1 VRTTGRR
8 LFLGVIVLWLMASR
22 TGHAVNPTIFVD
34 RFDDVA
40 GLPCTAAAND
50 CSLRSAVQL
59 ANVTPGPDSIVLQA
73 GTYTLTLGP
82 ADDDSTGNGAV
93 VTSGDLDIFDSD
105 GDPNQTADLT
115 INGAGLN
122 VTIIQ
127 AGPSAGGGIDRIFDV
142 ENVYGSPSAE
152 GLNFT
157 LANLTLRY
165 GLAPAIVVNGN
176 TFNETGGAIN
186 FNGCRFTVTDCASRG
201 VLTLADISIEQN
213 TATGS
218 GGGVFV
224 QNIGGLTLTG
234 VFLSANTSTGGAGG
248 GLFHLGSPHDG
259 SIVISASPIR
269 GALFASNI
277 ASSAQ
282 AGSGGALRLGPIAP
296 TSTVSITG
304 ATFRFNTSSITSAL
318 GGGAL
323 SIENSRA
330 ITIDS
335 CSFANNS
342 AARHGGAVFSKAAA
356 VTDVV
361 TFVGTFFSSNET
373 TGGDGGGVF
382 VSDGEVRILNGLF
395 VSNKASNGGA
405 VAVRSIGGDPNLTVR
420 NTTLTGN
427 QASAFGGALFLD
439 NSFSGGATLTN
450 VTIDGNYA
458 STANPGAPGGF
469 GGGLAKSAGSLILQN
484 TIVGGN
490 FKGLASNV
498 ADDGKATAGVTADY
512 SLIQTTSN
520 FTFAGSNNIIGQS
533 PRLGPLG
540 FHGASLGIMS
550 LLPGSPALD
559 AGSNVLATAAGL
571 TTDQR
576 GTGFSRILDAADANT
591 VDTVDI
597 GAFEAEPS
605 VQDIPDLAINEDSAL
620 GISFEV
626 GDADLGFT
634 SITASSSNVALVPNA
649 NILLGGSGSTRF
661 LTLTPAAN
669 QSGTTTITVR
679 VFAGTSGPI
688 PGILESMTD
697 TFVLTVN
704 PVDDPPVAA
713 SVTVPAFP
721 QDSGA
726 HTVGLSATDPDSTTL
741 TFSIVTPPSKGTLG
755 AIGAAA
761 CSGSPTTCT
770 ATVSYTPNGC
780 AVGSDS
786 FTYRAI
792 DATGGGA
799 PATVNLTM
807 TATTPPSITQHPSN
821 VSVPSTYYATFQ
833 AAADG
838 GNPAVQWQVSATSGA
853 TWTDIVGATSTT
865 YSFVTALGDSGKWFR
880 AVFTNSVSSAVT
892 NPATL
897 TVIPHGP
904 PDRAD
909 FTGDGKAD
917 IVWQHPDT
925 GAVLLWEMN
934 GSTYVGSTM
943 LNAGG
948 TLWQIVGVGDFTG
961 DGKAD
966 LLWQHPATG
975 AVLLWEMNG
984 TAYVSSTMLNAGG
997 TLWKVVAVADM
1008 NGDGQPDVI
1017 WQHPDTG
1024 AVLLWIMNGATYSS
1038 GIVLNAGGTLWKVVG
1053 AADFTGD
1060 GHPDLLWQDAATGA
1074 VLLWTMNGATYAGS
1088 TLVNPGGTLWK
1099 IVANGDYTG
1108 DGKVDVLWQLPST
1121 GALLLWQMNDATYV
1135 GSISV
1140 TNGGTLWTVKGPR

>member
-1 VRTTGRR
+1 MRHSAAQLVASAT
-8 LFLGVIVLWLMASR
+8 LGLLLKAAPAY
-22 TGHAVNPTIFVD
+22 AVNPTIFVD

-40 GLPCTAAAND
+40 GLPCTSAPND
-50 CSLRSAVQL
+50 CSLRSAIQV
-59 ANVTPGPDSIVLQA
+59 ANVTPGPDTIRLPP
-73 GTYTLTLGP
+73 GTYTLKLFP
-82 ADDDSTGNGAV
+82 ADNDSTFNGAV
-93 VTSGDLDIFDSD
+93 AATGDLDIFDAD
-105 GDPNQTADLT
+105 GDPTQVSDLT
-115 INGAGLN
+115 INGSGSS
-122 VTIIQ
+122 VTLIQ
-127 AGPSAGGGIDRIFDV
+127 AGAIASQSIDRIFDV

-157 LANLTLRY
+157 LTGVTLRN
-165 GLAPAIVVNGN
+165 GWAPSFLAGNGIF
-176 TFNETGGAIN
+176 TESGGAIN
-186 FNGCRFTVTDCASRG
+186 FDGCHFTLTDCTSRG
-201 VLTLADISIEQN
+201 VLRLNDVVIDGNQAE
-213 TATGS
+213 AS
-218 GGGVFV
+218 GGGIFAQNTGLIDLAGVVFKG
-224 QNIGGLTLTG
+224 N
-234 VFLSANTSTGGAGG
+234 SAGGAGG
-248 GLFHLGSPHDG
+248 ALFHVGSTHDG
-259 SIVISASPIR
+259 SIQIGDNSVVQ
-269 GALFASNI
+269 
-277 ASSAQ
+277 SSFTNNTTL
-282 AGSGGALRLGPIAP
+282 GGNGGAIRLGPISS
-296 TSTVSITG
+296 TSSVSIKLV
-304 ATFRFNTSSITSAL
+304 AFTSNRAAVS
-318 GGGAL
+318 GGAI
-323 SIENSRA
+323 SIENGRA
-330 ITIDS
+330 TTVS
-335 CSFANNS
+335 LSSFQNNS
-342 AARHGGAVFSKAAA
+342 AILHGGAIYSDAQTASDLIELSDIDFNANTADAVGNSAGDGGAVFVA
-356 VTDVV
+356 
-361 TFVGTFFSSNET
+361 
-373 TGGDGGGVF
+373 
-382 VSDGEVRILNGLF
+382 DGEVRIIESLLRNNVANSGGALAAEATGGSPLISVRNATITGNSAGALGGGLF
-395 VSNKASNGGA
+395 VGGTGGA
-405 VAVRSIGGDPNLTVR
+405 A
-420 NTTLTGN
+420 
-427 QASAFGGALFLD
+427 A
-439 NSFSGGATLTN
+439 LTN
-450 VTIDGNYA
+450 VTLA
-458 STANPGAPGGF
+458 ANRANTHNISAPGGY
-469 GGGLAKSAGSLILQN
+469 GGGVARVNGSVLLQN
-484 TIVGGN
+484 TIVAGN
-490 FKGLASNV
+490 FNGASPST
-498 ADDGKATAGVTADY
+498 AQDDGKASGGVTADY
-512 SLIQTTSN
+512 SLIQDTAN
-520 FTFAGSNNIIGQS
+520 FTFGGAHNTIGQS
-533 PRLGPLG
+533 PRLGSLQNNGGPL
-540 FHGASLGIMS
+540 MTMP
-550 LLPGSPALD
+550 LLAGSAAFD
-559 AGSNVLATAAGL
+559 AGSNAIALAAGL

-576 GTGFSRILDAADANT
+576 GFGYARS
-591 VDTVDI
+591 VDGPDHDTNAVVDC
-597 GAFEAEPS
+597 GAFEADPS
-605 VQDIPDLAINEDSAL
+605 IQDIPDLTINEDAAL
-620 GISFEV
+620 GIAF
-626 GDADLGFT
+626 DIADT
-634 SITASSSNVALVPNA
+634 SLAQVVVSATSSNPTLVPNG
-649 NILLGGSGSTRF
+649 NISLSGNGSTRF
-661 LTLTPAAN
+661 LTVSPLPN
-669 QSGTTTITVR
+669 QSGATTITVTASASLPLSVR
-679 VFAGTSGPI
+679 A
-688 PGILESMTD
+688 MTD

-726 HTVGLSATDPDSTTL
+726 HTVGLSATDIDSTTL

-838 GNPAVQWQVSATSGA
+838 CSPAVQWQVSATSGA

-934 GSTYVGSTM
+934 GSTYVSSTM

-966 LLWQHPATG
+966 LVWQHPATG

-984 TAYVSSTMLNAGG
+984 TAYVSSRMLNEGG

-1008 NGDGQPDVI
+1008 NGDGKPDVI

-1024 AVLLWIMNGATYSS
+1024 AVLLWIMNGAAYSS

-1060 GHPDLLWQDAATGA
+1060 GQPDLLWQDPASGA
-1074 VLLWTMNGATYAGS
+1074 VLLWTMTGATYAGS

-1121 GALLLWQMNDATYV
+1121 GALLLWEMNDATYV

-1140 TNGGTLWTVKGPR
+1140 TNGGTLWKIAGPR